1 MAWTKPFAIY
11 DWLGTKARRAANAKV
26 RKEYDSRCL
35 DSLRGET
42 RRGKLRWAHEFGIA
56 GEGHRF
62 TRVES
67 CRPWPSLLSFWS
79 LNSGARG
86 VVYIHFLV
94 IGVVGDA
101 AFPRASAR
109 LCFWFPCL
117 EGEEPRLCCTKCMR
131 CDILGKG
138 DSKRPAKKKKSH
150 AIIQFGLFTYFSIC
164 DFTPRKSMV
173 SCNIHGPLVFQPS
186 LMARATAAGFSIP
199 VVPRHDVGF
208 HTP

>member
-1 MAWTKPFAIY
+1 MHKRAGLTMVSGGMDETLRNLRLAWGKGPEGRECESTERIRF
-11 DWLGTKARRAANAKV
+11 KV
-26 RKEYDSRCL
+26 PRL
-35 DSLRGET
+35 LRGET
-42 RRGKLRWAHEFGIA
+42 RRGKLRWAQEFEIA

-79 LNSGARG
+79 LNSGARS

-138 DSKRPAKKKKSH
+138 DSKRPAKKKPCNNS
-150 AIIQFGLFTYFSIC
+150 IWPVYLFQ
-164 DFTPRKSMV
+164 
-173 SCNIHGPLVFQPS
+173 HL
-186 LMARATAAGFSIP
+186 
-199 VVPRHDVGF
+199 
-208 HTP
+208 